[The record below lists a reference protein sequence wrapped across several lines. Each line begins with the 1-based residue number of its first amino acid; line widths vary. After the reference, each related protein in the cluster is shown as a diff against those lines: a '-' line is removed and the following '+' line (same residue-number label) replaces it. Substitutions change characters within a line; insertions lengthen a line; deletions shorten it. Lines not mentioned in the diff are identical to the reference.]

1 MYRNRSKQR
10 RNESDE
16 EGERAIWPLFLS
28 VPGGR
33 IRRRRLRS
41 SLKYVSSGE
50 GGNWNIGGPSTDSNP
65 WGSKPTS
72 DVWVSLE
79 LDIAVLLSSLCFV
92 FFHHSLCE

>member
-50 GGNWNIGGPSTDSNP
+50 GGNWNIGGPSTDSCD
-65 WGSKPTS
+65 K
-72 DVWVSLE
+72 
-79 LDIAVLLSSLCFV
+79 LSSTDLCVASFCGCFWSGFSFLV
-92 FFHHSLCE
+92 YRFGQG